1 MELESQVRTYLNYL
15 RVEKGLSENT
25 IHAYR
30 RDMAKFVAFVSKRGV
45 KVKKISRGDVVDF
58 LSTLYREGLDS
69 RSVARH
75 LASVRHF
82 FRFLLLEEEVSED
95 PAANIESPKFRQ
107 SLPDF
112 LTVAEVDSLLTQPD
126 VSDARGLRDK
136 AMIELM
142 YSTGLRVSELCGL
155 LLADL
160 QMEAG
165 CLRCIGKGNKERLV
179 PIGRRA
185 LAVVEKYLKESR
197 PKILGEATSPHVFIN
212 SRGNQMNRIMFW
224 KALGRYGRKAGLRK
238 SLTPHML
245 RHSFATHL
253 LDHGADLRSVQMML
267 GHADISTTQIYT
279 HVVEERLKQIYKAHH
294 PRA

>member
-1 MELESQVRTYLNYL
+1 MESQVRTYLNYL
-15 RVEKGLSENT
+15 RIEKGLSENT

-30 RDMAKFVAFVSKRGV
+30 RDMTKFSAFMAKRELKLQHVCRS
-45 KVKKISRGDVVDF
+45 DVVDF
-58 LSTLYREGLDS
+58 LSTLYRKGLDS

-75 LASVRHF
+75 LASIRHF
-82 FRFLLLEEEVSED
+82 FRFLLLEGEVKED

-107 SLPDF
+107 GLPNFLSLE
-112 LTVAEVDSLLTQPD
+112 EVDKLLAQPD
-126 VSDARGLRDK
+126 VSNARGLRDR

-155 LLADL
+155 RLADV
-160 QMEAG
+160 QMEGG
-165 CLRCIGKGNKERLV
+165 CLRCVGKGNKERLV

-185 LAVVEKYLKESR
+185 LAVMEEYLRKSR
-197 PKILGEATSPHVFIN
+197 PQILGEGSSQYLFIN
-212 SRGNQMNRIMFW
+212 SRANKVDRITFW
-224 KALGRYGRKAGLRK
+224 KALGDYGRKAGLQK
-238 SLTPHML
+238 TLKPHML

-279 HVVEERLKQIYKAHH
+279 HVVEERLKQVYKSHH

>member
-1 MELESQVRTYLNYL
+1 MESQVRTYLNYL
-15 RVEKGLSENT
+15 RIEKGLSENT

-30 RDMAKFVAFVSKRGV
+30 RDMTKFSAFMAKRELKLQHVSR
-45 KVKKISRGDVVDF
+45 SDVVDF
-58 LSTLYREGLDS
+58 LSTLYRKGLDS

-75 LASVRHF
+75 LASIRHF
-82 FRFLLLEEEVSED
+82 FRFLLLEGEVKED

-107 SLPDF
+107 GLPNFLSLE
-112 LTVAEVDSLLTQPD
+112 EVDKLLAQPD
-126 VSDARGLRDK
+126 VSDARGLRDR

-155 LLADL
+155 RLADV
-160 QMEAG
+160 QMEGG
-165 CLRCIGKGNKERLV
+165 CLRCVGKGNKERLV

-185 LAVVEKYLKESR
+185 LAVMQEYLRKSR
-197 PKILGEATSPHVFIN
+197 PQILGEGSSQYLFIN
-212 SRGNQMNRIMFW
+212 SRANKVDRITFW
-224 KALGRYGRKAGLRK
+224 KALGDYGRKAGLRK
-238 SLTPHML
+238 TLKPHML

-279 HVVEERLKQIYKAHH
+279 HVVEERLKQVYKAHH